1 MVPFRRRTAAGE
13 VCAASE
19 FIPPSAVFLHPS
31 ANDAQRFVGVP
42 VDDHPHIPESR
53 SVDPALDPLYGGE
66 VPLDGGEIPFARREP
81 APASPDARTGR
92 RPVPALGF
100 PGGRRAVAGFASAA
114 PAQLVDA
121 KSASPSAPRRH
132 PRWTHP
138 RPRARSRARP
148 PSRSPTESHPELRAA
163 RPWPYPATKRA
174 VLRAAAVSR
183 AAARA
188 WRAHRRQYAIGEKI
202 CGIDARR
209 QVRGPSCVLRADPR
223 TRSGSER
230 RALGA
235 GGGRLSDR
243 RARRVKPPLTW
254 AGA

>member
-66 VPLDGGEIPFARREP
+66 VPLDGGEIPFARRE
-81 APASPDARTGR
+81 R
-92 RPVPALGF
+92 
-100 PGGRRAVAGFASAA
+100 VAGRFRRSAF
-114 PAQLVDA
+114 PAVGE
-121 KSASPSAPRRH
+121 PSRGSLRLHRRNLLT
-132 PRWTHP
+132 RNLRP
-138 RPRARSRARP
+138 RPRLGATHGGRTRARAPDSRARP

-174 VLRAAAVSR
+174 FLRAAAVSR

-223 TRSGSER
+223 TRSGGER
-230 RALGA
+230 RARA